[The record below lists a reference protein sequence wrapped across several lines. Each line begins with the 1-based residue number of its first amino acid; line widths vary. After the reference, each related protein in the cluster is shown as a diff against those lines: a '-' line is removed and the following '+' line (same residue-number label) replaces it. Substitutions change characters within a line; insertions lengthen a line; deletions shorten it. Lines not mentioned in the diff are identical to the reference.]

1 MNRRKFLDKS
11 YLGLTTMLVAPETIS
26 NLSNK
31 SNTHISKNS
40 KIFAISTWNVPEANV
55 LPV

>member
-26 NLSNK
+26 NLGNK
-31 SNTHISKNS
+31 VILIFR
-40 KIFAISTWNVPEANV
+40 KIPKFMLLV
-55 LPV
+55 LGMLKLKQI

>member
-31 SNTHISKNS
+31 GNNHISKKFQN
-40 KIFAISTWNVPEANV
+40 
-55 LPV
+55 LCY